1 MRGIAA
7 EVFGDERFRSRV
19 EWILRPGREPGSWR
33 STGAVGENLFRGAD
47 FFSRPEEVG
56 APAPGAADHRY
67 YTITA
72 KDDGRSH
79 TIRVTEA
86 VQDTALQALIDYLL
100 AEQRTKR

>member
-1 MRGIAA
+1 MRIRFQSEGGFGYFPGLSRPVTIDTAQLAPEKAA
-7 EVFGDERFRSRV
+7 V
-19 EWILRPGREPGSWR
+19 I
-33 STGAVGENLFRGAD
+33 ENLFRGAD

-72 KDDGRSH
+72 KDDDRSH

-86 VQDTALQALIDYLL
+86 VQDTAPVCVP
-100 AEQRTKR
+100 